1 LRETGVPSRVA
12 NKRSPRSGAVLEVG
26 VEFIEELRGVV
37 HGAALLSLGEG
48 LTSARWPF
56 GLRGGA
62 LERSSPRP

>member
-37 HGAALLSLGEG
+37 HGAALLSLG
-48 LTSARWPF
+48 
-56 GLRGGA
+56 
-62 LERSSPRP
+62 